1 MVKMPVIASAPGA
14 RRGPL
19 QSLSCEGSR
28 SFIRGGPSP
37 SFPKSFEP
45 LVENV
50 ACLGHVGC
58 PLIVFQGGGCVSWKG
73 RWAESGPALERA
85 CPGQAEP
92 PLQPALSRFR
102 GPGESRGGGA
112 RPQPSAP
119 GRGERPGAEG
129 AVPRPRGFSPGSE
142 QLGSG
147 LSARQPGAGSHRRLR
162 RRRRP
167 HATEPSGRR
176 PPVQALPVCSHA
188 FPLVE
193 GRASFLNLSA
203 L

>member
-28 SFIRGGPSP
+28 SFIRGSPSP

-50 ACLGHVGC
+50 AYLGHVGC
-58 PLIVFQGGGCVSWKG
+58 PLIVFQGGGRMSRKG
-73 RWAESGPALERA
+73 RWAELGPALERA

-92 PLQPALSRFR
+92 PLQPTLSRFR

-112 RPQPSAP
+112 RPAAQ
-119 GRGERPGAEG
+119 RPGARRAARSRGRSAAATRLLAGQRAARFRAVRKAARDGEPQAARTSSAPPRHG
-129 AVPRPRGFSPGSE
+129 AERPAAARPGPASLFPR
-142 QLGSG
+142 L
-147 LSARQPGAGSHRRLR
+147 
-162 RRRRP
+162 
-167 HATEPSGRR
+167 PSR
-176 PPVQALPVCSHA
+176 
-188 FPLVE
+188 
-193 GRASFLNLSA
+193 
-203 L
+203 

>member
-1 MVKMPVIASAPGA
+1 MVKMPVIASTPGA

-28 SFIRGGPSP
+28 SFIRGSPSP

-58 PLIVFQGGGCVSWKG
+58 PLIVFQGGGRVSRKG

-112 RPQPSAP
+112 RPAAQRPGAGRAARSRGRSAAATRLLAGQRAARFRAVHEAARDGEPQAAQTPSAP
-119 GRGERPGAEG
+119 SRHRAERPA
-129 AVPRPRGFSPGSE
+129 AARPDPAS
-142 QLGSG
+142 
-147 LSARQPGAGSHRRLR
+147 
-162 RRRRP
+162 
-167 HATEPSGRR
+167 
-176 PPVQALPVCSHA
+176 SHA

>member
-28 SFIRGGPSP
+28 SFIRGSPSP

-58 PLIVFQGGGCVSWKG
+58 PLIVFQGGGRVSRKG
-73 RWAESGPALERA
+73 RWAELGPALERA

-112 RPQPSAP
+112 RPAARSRGRSAAATRLLAGQRAARFRAVHEAARDGEPQAAQTPSAP
-119 GRGERPGAEG
+119 PRHGAERPA
-129 AVPRPRGFSPGSE
+129 AARPGPAS
-142 QLGSG
+142 
-147 LSARQPGAGSHRRLR
+147 
-162 RRRRP
+162 
-167 HATEPSGRR
+167 
-176 PPVQALPVCSHA
+176 SHA

>member
-58 PLIVFQGGGCVSWKG
+58 PLIVFQGGGCVSRKG
-73 RWAESGPALERA
+73 HWAESGPALERA

-112 RPQPSAP
+112 RPPAQRPGAGRAARSRGRSAAATRLLARQRTARFRAVRKAAGGGEPQAAQTPSAP
-119 GRGERPGAEG
+119 PRHGAERPAAARPGPASLF
-129 AVPRPRGFSPGSE
+129 PR
-142 QLGSG
+142 L
-147 LSARQPGAGSHRRLR
+147 
-162 RRRRP
+162 
-167 HATEPSGRR
+167 PSR
-176 PPVQALPVCSHA
+176 
-188 FPLVE
+188 
-193 GRASFLNLSA
+193 
-203 L
+203 